1 MTLEEKVR
9 VITGQIGRCAG
20 NTGAVE
26 RLGVPALCLQD
37 GESIFS
43 DLIHSESSLM
53 IQVRRVSDLRSGK
66 RNSLP
71 RLLWQLLGIGN

>member
-37 GESIFS
+37 GKSIVSELRFRK
-43 DLIHSESSLM
+43 LIIL
-53 IQVRRVSDLRSGK
+53 QVRRVSDLRSGR

-71 RLLWQLLGIGN
+71 RQLWQLLGIGN